1 MKLKYLPYIISILG
15 LIFLSCGEK
24 GNAQNQAV
32 ANKTI
37 KGLTIAFYNV
47 ENLFDIYDNPE
58 KEDEQFLP
66 NGDYQWTS
74 EKYVKKLDNLA
85 SAIKSIGSNGPDIMG
100 IAEVENKLVLEDL
113 TQLTELKERKY
124 AIVHEESMD
133 MRGIDVGL
141 IYDPTIFEYSSH
153 QAYHIDFPEEPNY
166 TSRPVLLVEGNVNK
180 ESLYI
185 IVNHWPS
192 RRGGPEESEPR
203 RLNAA
208 RKVQEV
214 IAEIMKKDKTPNILV
229 MGDFNDDPFNKSLV
243 EGLKASGEMNR
254 EEGFFNPMFSL
265 HNPENSGTLTY
276 RGKWNL
282 FDQIL
287 VSKGLLDKTG
297 ELKYISNSA
306 AIHRPEFMQVGGG
319 GPAKDMPR
327 RAIYRGEFQE
337 DGFSD
342 HFPVFL
348 RLSVNE

>member
-1 MKLKYLPYIISILG
+1 MKYLSSIIFTLG
-15 LIFLSCGEK
+15 LLFLSCSEK
-24 GNAQNQAV
+24 GNAQSQA
-32 ANKTI
+32 ASNSQI
-37 KGLTIAFYNV
+37 KGLTVAFYNV

-58 KEDEQFLP
+58 KDDEQFLP
-66 NGDYQWTS
+66 EGEYKWTS

-85 SAIKSIGSNGPDIMG
+85 RVIKSMGSNGPDILG

-113 TQLTELKERKY
+113 TQLTELKDRKY

-141 IYDPTIFEYSSH
+141 IYDPAVFVYTSH
-153 QAYHIDFPEEPNY
+153 QAFNVEFPEEPDY
-166 TSRPVLLVEGNVNK
+166 TSRPVLLVEGKVNQ
-180 ESLYI
+180 ENLYI

-208 RKVQEV
+208 KKVKEV
-214 IAEIMKKDKTPNILV
+214 ISIIQKKDDDPNILI

-243 EGLKASGEMNR
+243 EVLNASS
-254 EEGFFNPMFSL
+254 EENANASFFNPMFAL
-265 HNPENSGTLTY
+265 HNPDSSGTLTY

-287 VSKGLLDKTG
+287 VSKGLMDKTG
-297 ELKYISNSA
+297 QLKYISQSA
-306 AIHRPEFMQVGGG
+306 AIHNPEFMQVGGDS
-319 GPAKDMPR
+319 PAKDMPR
-327 RAIYRGEFQE
+327 RAIYRDEFQE

-342 HFPVFL
+342 HFPVL
-348 RLSVNE
+348 LKLSVNK